1 MSASE
6 NDKAARLA
14 AIRAQN
20 AANKAQAI
28 EPAEPVIQDKA
39 ARLAAIRAQNAAKQN
54 ESVLPNQVVATLPL
68 GTTQP
73 VAAPAP
79 IAKAA
84 PNVPTPSAEEMLEDV
99 SANLMSLMIAL
110 IIGIVAAVLVMP
122 RWIPGLSSSLIGD
135 QPKAFWYLS
144 RSSGLVAY
152 SLVWLS
158 MLFGLS
164 LTGKVAR
171 LWNGGP
177 TMLDLHQH
185 ASILG
190 LGFGLFHT
198 VILLGDGYSNYTLK
212 QLLVPFAS
220 SQYKPLWVG
229 LGQLGLYGLALVTVS
244 FWLKRWIG
252 RSAWRVIHYASFGLF
267 LMVLAH
273 GIFSGTDTSTPLVSL
288 WYWATG
294 ASVVF
299 MTIYRILITRRNK
312 PMPQNPVTARA

>member
-6 NDKAARLA
+6 HDKAARLA

-20 AANKAQAI
+20 AAKKAQS
-28 EPAEPVIQDKA
+28 AEPVSPAPQDKA
-39 ARLAAIRAQNAAKQN
+39 ARLAAIRAQNAAQKNQ
-54 ESVLPNQVVATLPL
+54 LAGANQVMATLPL

-73 VAAPAP
+73 VATPAP
-79 IAKAA
+79 VAK
-84 PNVPTPSAEEMLEDV
+84 PSPSVPSPSTEEMLEDV
-99 SANLMSLMIAL
+99 SANLMSLLLAL
-110 IIGIVAAVLVMP
+110 IIGIVAAVLVLP
-122 RWIPGLSSSLIGD
+122 RWIPGLSSSLLGE

-185 ASILG
+185 ASMLG
-190 LGFGLFHT
+190 IGFGLFHT

-229 LGQLGLYGLALVTVS
+229 LGQVGLYGLAIVSVS

-252 RSAWRVIHYASFGLF
+252 RSAWRIIHYASFGLF
-267 LMVLAH
+267 LLVLAH
-273 GIFSGTDTSTPLVSL
+273 GIFSGSDTSMPLVTL
-288 WYWATG
+288 WYWVTG

-299 MTIYRILITRRNK
+299 MTLYRVLIMRRK
-312 PMPQNPVTARA
+312 PLPVVAATPRA

>member
-6 NDKAARLA
+6 HDKAARLA

-20 AANKAQAI
+20 AAKKAQAAEPT
-28 EPAEPVIQDKA
+28 EPAPQDKA
-39 ARLAAIRAQNAAKQN
+39 ARLAAIRAQNAAKKSEPVAN
-54 ESVLPNQVVATLPL
+54 PVVAAPALVK
-68 GTTQP
+68 QAAP
-73 VAAPAP
+73 VAAPSADELLE
-79 IAKAA
+79 AA
-84 PNVPTPSAEEMLEDV
+84 SA
-99 SANLMSLMIAL
+99 SLMSLMLAL
-110 IIGIVAAVLVMP
+110 VIGIVAAVLVLP
-122 RWIPGLSSSLIGD
+122 RWIPGLSSSLLGE

-190 LGFGLFHT
+190 IGFGLFHT

-229 LGQLGLYGLALVTVS
+229 LGQVGLYGLAIVTMS

-252 RSAWRVIHYASFGLF
+252 RSAWRIIHYASFGLF
-267 LMVLAH
+267 LLVLAH
-273 GIFSGTDTSTPLVSL
+273 GIFSGSDTSMPLVTL

-299 MTIYRILITRRNK
+299 MTLYRVLIMRRSK
-312 PMPQNPVTARA
+312 PLPSVAATPRA

>member
-6 NDKAARLA
+6 
-14 AIRAQN
+14 
-20 AANKAQAI
+20 
-28 EPAEPVIQDKA
+28 QDKA
-39 ARLAAIRAQNAAKQN
+39 ARLAAIRAQNAAKKAQPAESNAPEPQDKAARLAAIRAQN
-54 ESVLPNQVVATLPL
+54 AAKKSEPVVANQPVATLPL
-68 GTTQP
+68 GTTQA
-73 VAAPAP
+73 VAAPAL
-79 IAKAA
+79 AKPAPSVAA
-84 PNVPTPSAEEMLEDV
+84 ASADQVIEDA
-99 SANLMSLMIAL
+99 SASLMSLMLAL
-110 IIGIVAAVLVMP
+110 IIGIIAAVLVMP

-190 LGFGLFHT
+190 IGFGLFHT
-198 VILLGDGYSNYTLK
+198 VILLGDGYSNYTLQ
-212 QLLVPFAS
+212 QLFVPFAS
-220 SQYKPLWVG
+220 SQYKPVWVG
-229 LGQLGLYGLALVTVS
+229 FGQLGLYGLAIVTMS

-252 RSAWRVIHYASFGLF
+252 RSAWRIIHYASFGLF
-267 LMVLAH
+267 LLVLGH
-273 GIFSGTDTSTPLVSL
+273 GIFSGTDSSMPLVTL

-299 MTIYRILITRRNK
+299 MTVYRVLITRRSK
-312 PMPQNPVTARA
+312 PASSVPALS

>member
-1 MSASE
+1 MSTS
-6 NDKAARLA
+6 D
-14 AIRAQN
+14 
-20 AANKAQAI
+20 
-28 EPAEPVIQDKA
+28 QDKA
-39 ARLAAIRAQNAAKQN
+39 ARLAAIRAQNAAKKAQSAEPVSPAPQDKAARLAAIRAQN
-54 ESVLPNQVVATLPL
+54 AAQKSEPVTAPAVAAPAMVK
-68 GTTQP
+68 QAAP
-73 VAAPAP
+73 VAAP
-79 IAKAA
+79 
-84 PNVPTPSAEEMLEDV
+84 SADELIEDA
-99 SANLMSLMIAL
+99 SASLMSLLLAL
-110 IIGIVAAVLVMP
+110 IIGIVAAVLVLP
-122 RWIPGLSSSLIGD
+122 RWIPGLSSSLLGA

-190 LGFGLFHT
+190 IGFGLFHT
-198 VILLGDGYSNYTLK
+198 VILLGDGYSNYILK

-229 LGQLGLYGLALVTVS
+229 LGQVGLYGLAIVTVS

-252 RSAWRVIHYASFGLF
+252 RNAWRIIHYASFGLF
-267 LMVLAH
+267 LLVLAH
-273 GIFSGTDTSTPLVSL
+273 GIFSGSDTSMPLVTL

-299 MTIYRILITRRNK
+299 MTIYRVLIMRRK
-312 PMPQNPVTARA
+312 ALPPVAVSPHA